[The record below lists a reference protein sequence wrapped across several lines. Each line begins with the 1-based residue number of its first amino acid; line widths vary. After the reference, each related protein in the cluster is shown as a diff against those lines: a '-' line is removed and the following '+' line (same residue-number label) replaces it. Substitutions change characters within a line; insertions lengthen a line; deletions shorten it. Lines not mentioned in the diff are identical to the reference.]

1 MKRVFHC
8 VLWNILYIFHIVG
21 WGSTA
26 SFFTVWALDWSA
38 SCVQGIERD
47 LENGKARPSIQS
59 WQNKTDK
66 RGNSYSFRVLI
77 IGNVNEKKEE
87 REREKGGRRNQ
98 TEVLGWLEYA
108 LQFSHTFFFFLRKKR
123 KVRAWRKIKMQES
136 DENKLLSANNLQE
149 DLCLLFVWIRINQ
162 SHGAWCWCKSGVK
175 REEN

>member
-108 LQFSHTFFFFLRKKR
+108 LQFSHTFFFFFLRKK
-123 KVRAWRKIKMQES
+123 KK
-136 DENKLLSANNLQE
+136 NKLELEEKLKCRSQMRTSFYLPTISKKIYVCCLCELQLTKAME
-149 DLCLLFVWIRINQ
+149 
-162 SHGAWCWCKSGVK
+162 HGVGVSQV
-175 REEN
+175 

>member
-8 VLWNILYIFHIVG
+8 VLWNTLYIFHIVG

-66 RGNSYSFRVLI
+66 RGNSYSFWVLI
-77 IGNVNEKKEE
+77 IGNVIEKKEE
-87 REREKGGRRNQ
+87 REGGWEKSNRGFSM
-98 TEVLGWLEYA
+98 TWICSSV
-108 LQFSHTFFFFLRKKR
+108 FSHCFFLIKKKEVQLKAR
-123 KVRAWRKIKMQES
+123 RKIKMQEL
-136 DENKLLSANNLQE
+136 DEKKLLPVKNIKE
-149 DLCLLFVWIRINQ
+149 DLCLCLVWIRINWDHRAVFVLNQ
-162 SHGAWCWCKSGVK
+162 
-175 REEN
+175 E